1 MKKIIKTL
9 LFVSWLIL
17 IYLLS
22 AETGDQSGSLS
33 NGILLSIAKLLK
45 ISDTKAF
52 VDTFGFFIRKL
63 AHFSEYFILYIL
75 TYECFKEYNCPKLIV
90 VSVLFCVLYASFDEF
105 HQLFVDGRCG
115 QLSDVVI
122 DSSGSIVSCFL
133 WRLVCEKLTNY
144 YLEKKL

>member
-75 TYECFKEYNCPKLIV
+75 TYECFKEYNCQKLIV
-90 VSVLFCVLYASFDEF
+90 VSVLFCVLYALFDEF

-133 WRLVCEKLTNY
+133 WRLVCEK
-144 YLEKKL
+144 

>member
-33 NGILLSIAKLLK
+33 DGILLSIAKLLK
-45 ISDTKAF
+45 ISDAKAF

-115 QLSDVVI
+115 QLSDVII

-133 WRLVCEKLTNY
+133 WRLV
-144 YLEKKL
+144 KKK

>member
-9 LFVSWLIL
+9 LFLSWLIL

-33 NGILLSIAKLLK
+33 DGILLSIAKLLK
-45 ISDTKAF
+45 ITDTKAF

-115 QLSDVVI
+115 QLSDVMI

-133 WRLVCEKLTNY
+133 WRLVCEK
-144 YLEKKL
+144 

>member
-33 NGILLSIAKLLK
+33 DGILLSIAKLLK

-105 HQLFVDGRCG
+105 HQLLVDGRCG
-115 QLSDVVI
+115 QLSDVII

-133 WRLVCEKLTNY
+133 WRLV
-144 YLEKKL
+144 KKNERIIT

>member
-1 MKKIIKTL
+1 MKKIIKTH
-9 LFVSWLIL
+9 LFVSWIIL

-33 NGILLSIAKLLK
+33 DGILLSIAKLLK

-115 QLSDVVI
+115 QLSDVMI

-133 WRLVCEKLTNY
+133 WRLVCEK
-144 YLEKKL
+144 